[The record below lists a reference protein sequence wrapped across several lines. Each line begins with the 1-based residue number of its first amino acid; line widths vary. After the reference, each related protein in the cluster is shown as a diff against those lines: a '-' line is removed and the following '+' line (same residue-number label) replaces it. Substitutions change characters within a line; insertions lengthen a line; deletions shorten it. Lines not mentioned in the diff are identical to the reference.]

1 MLQNRESAVGYAHE
15 NISPIWSASVAMEG
29 YTVPAIATPHYGN
42 GDINNYVRLHPSADR
57 SELVRQIA
65 SALVHIHAKEIIH
78 GDICPVSFISAVFT
92 LSRDFVWTVA
102 NDWPRRKIY
111 ALLTMARSG

>member
-1 MLQNRESAVGYAHE
+1 MLQNHESAVGYAHE

-57 SELVRQIA
+57 SELVHQIA
-65 SALVHIHAKEIIH
+65 SALVHIHARRSYTGI
-78 GDICPVSFISAVFT
+78 
-92 LSRDFVWTVA
+92 FV
-102 NDWPRRKIY
+102 P
-111 ALLTMARSG
+111 